1 MKKLIDSEKDIS
13 ESGNVPVICTGGK
26 YALDNDLVEMS
37 SARTQKEYALSI
49 TRITEIAQNG
59 GNERNSRKSE
69 SVADSSFS
77 SSKKRRK
84 K

>member
-1 MKKLIDSEKDIS
+1 MKKSSDSEKGIS
-13 ESGNVPVICTGGK
+13 EGGNIPVICTGGK

-37 SARTQKEYALSI
+37 SAETQKEYTLSI
-49 TRITEIAQNG
+49 SKITEMAQNG
-59 GNERNSRKSE
+59 GNEKKNRKAE

>member
-26 YALDNDLVEMS
+26 YALDSDLVEMS

-49 TRITEIAQNG
+49 TKITEIAQNG